1 MEELGGVKFADWGL
15 NLDLGNGSLTGFG
28 GGGVGVLD
36 TMAGDFTTGK
46 NDDAL
51 GLSFGLADA
60 SLLVDTFREDSF
72 RDITVEVER
81 FDLGRGGVSGLFE
94 DRVRGTED

>member
-1 MEELGGVKFADWGL
+1 M
-15 NLDLGNGSLTGFG
+15 GNGSLAGLG

-36 TMAGDFTTGK
+36 TMAGDFTTGR

-51 GLSFGLADA
+51 GLSFGLAGW
-60 SLLVDTFREDSF
+60 SLLVDIFEDSF

-81 FDLGRGGVSGLFE
+81 FDFGRGGVGGLFE
-94 DRVRGTED
+94 VRDTTVRGTED